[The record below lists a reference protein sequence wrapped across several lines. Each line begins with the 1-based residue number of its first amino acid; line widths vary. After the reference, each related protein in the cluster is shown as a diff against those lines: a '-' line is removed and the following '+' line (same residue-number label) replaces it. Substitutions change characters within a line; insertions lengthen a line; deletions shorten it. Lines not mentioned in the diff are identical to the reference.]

1 MRVAIV
7 SKTFIYDAAQRQLEW
22 LARIPG
28 IEVTLITPAEW
39 RNDDGRTLPFTP
51 RFTHGYATRPLP
63 VRFNGRYHFYMYR
76 GLSDVVRA
84 IAPDILHI
92 DEEPYNPAGA
102 QAQRIAER
110 VGART
115 LFVVLQNLYKAYP
128 PPFSLL
134 EQYNYRHTAHII
146 ACNADAGEV
155 VRRKG
160 YRGPLSTFAVY
171 GVDPD
176 VYTPTE
182 RRGDRGEFVIGYLGR
197 FVLYKGLGVLIEA
210 MRGLPENCQLRLVGS
225 GPDKDE
231 LERLARE
238 HGVAGRVEFAPA
250 VAAAEAPRVLAD
262 MDALALPSLTR
273 PNWMEQFG
281 RVLIEAMGCGVPV
294 VGSDSGEIPRVI
306 GDAGVVVPEGNVEAL
321 RSALRELA
329 ERPDRRRELAA
340 RGRARVLANFTQE
353 QVARK
358 LAAVYKQA
366 LSGRSSDTQMAGDS
380 PRG

>member
-1 MRVAIV
+1 MRVVMV
-7 SKTFIYDAAQRQLEW
+7 SKTFVFDAAQRQLEW
-22 LARIPG
+22 LARVPG
-28 IEVTLITPAEW
+28 IELTLVTPAEW
-39 RNDDGRTLPFTP
+39 RNDDGRMLAFTP
-51 RFTHGYATRPLP
+51 RFTQGYATRPLP
-63 VRFNGRYHFYMYR
+63 VRFNGRYHFYLYR
-76 GLSDVVRA
+76 GLSEVVRA
-84 IAPDILHI
+84 IRPDIIHI

-102 QAQRIAER
+102 QAQRLAER

-134 EQYNYRHTAHII
+134 EQYNYRRTAHII

-160 YRGPLSTFAVY
+160 YRGPLSTFSVY

-176 VYTPTE
+176 LYAPTE
-182 RRGDRGEFVIGYLGR
+182 RRSNSDEFVIGYLGR
-197 FVLYKGLGVLIEA
+197 LVLYKGLGVLIEA
-210 MRGLPENCQLRLVGS
+210 MRGLPSNCRLRLVGS

-231 LERLARE
+231 LERMARE
-238 HGVAGRVEFAPA
+238 LGVAERVEFAPA
-250 VAAAEAPRVLAD
+250 VAAAEAPRMLAD
-262 MDALALPSLTR
+262 MDTLALPSLTR

-306 GDAGVVVPEGNVEAL
+306 GDAGVIVPEGNVEAL
-321 RSALRELA
+321 RAALSDLA
-329 ERPDRRRELAA
+329 ERPERRRELAE

-353 QVARK
+353 QVAAR
-358 LAAVYKQA
+358 LAGVYEQTLAGKA
-366 LSGRSSDTQMAGDS
+366 PESGAPGDA